1 MGGNQSNQARILIVD
16 DNPANILLLEKM
28 LQQEGYEN
36 LMSTTDS
43 RQVQSLHHTWR
54 FDLIVLDLKMPH
66 LDGLQ
71 VMDRLAGTV
80 RDDYL
85 PILVI
90 TADTDRDL
98 RLRAIEKGA
107 KDFITK
113 PFERTEVLY
122 RIRNML
128 EVRALYNER
137 RRRAESF
144 ESILRRRTEEVRD
157 TQLEII
163 RRLSR
168 AGEYRDNETGMH
180 VIRMSK
186 YAQRLAQATGL
197 GEEIS
202 TMILHASPLHD
213 VGKIGIP
220 DRVLLKPGRLD
231 AEEWE
236 IMKSHVEIGATIL
249 EGHTSDIIQLA
260 RVIVLSHHEKWD
272 GTGYPRELKGEN
284 IPIEGRI
291 TAVCDV
297 FDALTSDRPYKKAWS
312 IEATVEEIKRG
323 AGFHF
328 DPRLVDAFIGI
339 LPKILRVRD
348 CHAEPERTN
357 APAMGNHPPGTAV
370 SAVRRHSQ
378 DGYAY
383 G

>member
-1 MGGNQSNQARILIVD
+1 MGGNQTNQARILIVD
-16 DNPANILLLEKM
+16 DNPANILLLEEM
-28 LQQEGYEN
+28 LEQEGYDN

-43 RQVQSLHHTWR
+43 RQVRYLHLKWR
-54 FDLIVLDLKMPH
+54 FDLILLDLKMPH
-66 LDGLQ
+66 LDGIQ
-71 VMDRLAGTV
+71 VMDRLADTV
-80 RDDYL
+80 RNDYL

-90 TADTDRDL
+90 TADTDRNL

-107 KDFITK
+107 KDYITK
-113 PFERTEVLY
+113 PFEIKEALY

-137 RRRAESF
+137 RWRAECS
-144 ESILRRRTEEVRD
+144 EAIVRRRNEEVRE

-186 YAQRLAQATGL
+186 YAQRLAQAAGL

-202 TMILHASPLHD
+202 TMILHASPMHD

-220 DRVLLKPGRLD
+220 DRILLKPGRLD
-231 AEEWE
+231 PEEWE

-249 EGHTSDIIQLA
+249 DGRTSDIIQMA

-272 GTGYPRELKGEN
+272 GTGYPRQLKGED

-312 IEATVEEIKRG
+312 IEAAVEEIKRG

-328 DPRLVDAFIGI
+328 APGLVDVFVGI

-348 CHAEPERTN
+348 CHADPKRTK
-357 APAMGNHPPGTAV
+357 APALAFHPQGPGLE
-370 SAVRRHSQ
+370 
-378 DGYAY
+378 GYAY

>member
-1 MGGNQSNQARILIVD
+1 MAGNQTNQARILIVD
-16 DNPANILLLEKM
+16 DNPTNILLLEK
-28 LQQEGYEN
+28 LLEQEGYDN

-43 RQVQSLHHTWR
+43 RQVHDLHLKWR
-54 FDLIVLDLKMPH
+54 FDLIVLDLQMPH
-66 LDGLQ
+66 LDGIQ
-71 VMDRLAGTV
+71 VMERMAGSI

-90 TADTDRDL
+90 TADSDMKL

-113 PFERTEVLY
+113 PFEIKEALY
-122 RIRNML
+122 RIRNLL

-137 RRRAESF
+137 RWQAESF
-144 ESILRRRTEEVRD
+144 ESIVRRSTEEIHD

-186 YAQRLAQATGL
+186 FSQCLAKAAGL
-197 GEEIS
+197 DEELC
-202 TMILHASPLHD
+202 TMILHASPMHD

-220 DRVLLKPGRLD
+220 DRILLKPGGLD
-231 AEEWE
+231 SDEWE
-236 IMKSHVEIGATIL
+236 TMKSHVEIGATIL
-249 EGHTSDIIQLA
+249 EGHASDIIQMA
-260 RVIVLSHHEKWD
+260 RVIVLSHHEKRD
-272 GTGYPRELKGEN
+272 GTGYPAGLKGED

-291 TAVCDV
+291 TAICDV

-312 IEATVEEIKRG
+312 IEAAVTELKQK
-323 AGFHF
+323 AGSHF
-328 DPRLVDAFIGI
+328 DPRLVEAFVGV
-339 LPKILRVRD
+339 LPKILKIKDSYVD
-348 CHAEPERTN
+348 PERAN
-357 APAMGNHPPGTAV
+357 AQVLENQPQGPD
-370 SAVRRHSQ
+370 Q
-378 DGYAY
+378 EGYAY